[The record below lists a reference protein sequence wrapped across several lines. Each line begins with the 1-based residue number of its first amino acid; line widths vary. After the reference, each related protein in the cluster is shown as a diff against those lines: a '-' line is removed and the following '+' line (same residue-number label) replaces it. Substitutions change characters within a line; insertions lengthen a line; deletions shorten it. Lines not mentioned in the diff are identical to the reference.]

1 MTGLD
6 PTRNVIVEI
15 ATLVTD
21 DNLEIVAEAGHGGAP
36 AARRWTPWST
46 WCATCT
52 PAAACCRPSRPPEIS
67 LEKAGQAR
75 STSSAPTCRSAHG
88 PAVRQLDRHRS
99 PLQPPTCRTSRTSA
113 LPVGRR
119 VHHQGAGP
127 ALGARRRRSR
137 APQGDHPPGA
147 GRYPE
152 SVNELRWYRE
162 HLFRIEAGRVRNRL
176 IPIDRCAE
184 GAVILP
190 SSERIAPKTINPLT
204 RTCCVMP

>member
-1 MTGLD
+1 MDLEMTGLD

-21 DNLEIVAEAGHGGAP
+21 DNLEIVAEGPDPVVHQPREALDAMVDVVRDMHTRSGLLPAIQASRDLAGEGG
-36 AARRWTPWST
+36 
-46 WCATCT
+46 
-52 PAAACCRPSRPPEIS
+52 PP
-67 LEKAGQAR
+67 R

-99 PLQPPTCRTSRTSA
+99 PLPGRLPAGHRELPA

-137 APQGDHPPGA
+137 ARKETTHRALDDI
-147 GRYPE
+147 RE

-162 HLFRIEAGRVRNRL
+162 HLFRIEAVDGSGT
-176 IPIDRCAE
+176 A
-184 GAVILP
+184 
-190 SSERIAPKTINPLT
+190 
-204 RTCCVMP
+204 